1 MNYIVETDGAIDFAP
16 ATEIEEI
23 MQNLRT
29 IISTTKWSVPLDRD
43 FGISG
48 DYVDE
53 PMLSAK
59 ALLASEI
66 ISAIQTYE
74 PRVSVETIS
83 FTAKEDG
90 TLNPRIEV
98 SINE

>member
-1 MNYIVETDGAIDFAP
+1 MTYIVETEGGVDFAP
-16 ATEIEEI
+16 SIEIAEI

-29 IISTTKWSVPLDRD
+29 IVSTTKWSVPLDRD

-59 ALLASEI
+59 AFLTSEI
-66 ISAIQTYE
+66 ITAIQTYE

-90 TLNPRIEV
+90 TLSPRIEV

>member
-1 MNYIVETDGAIDFAP
+1 MTYLVEAEGGIDFAP

-23 MQNLRT
+23 LQNLRA

-59 ALLASEI
+59 ALLTSEI
-66 ISAIQTYE
+66 ITAIQTYE

-83 FTAKEDG
+83 FTAKDDG
-90 TLNPRIEV
+90 TLSPRIEV